1 VPVLISVIT
10 IFLECEGSPAIVIR
24 RTKVV
29 IISVIV
35 KVVLATRRL
44 VKVRVVEFY
53 HDFTSFKVFDF
64 VRTLAICHNSNS
76 RLEKQ
81 SRQRLS
87 SEMVVIRESDLHLRE
102 PFLYCDA
109 QLTLY
114 LSWIWQKQRQNQRLV
129 SPQKNQA
136 TWPFC
141 LMNQSPFP
149 EAASPHS
156 MPLWATC
163 PRALRPPAPSAT
175 GFQSQVQSDGAAAR
189 IGNGKAR
196 YSRDQNHRHHQSPD
210 RHLTSAQTMTAKY
223 VHSQARAHTNLPVL
237 DRNHPPSARPWAS

>member
-1 VPVLISVIT
+1 LSGAVSNSALQLVPNARFELTHVYLFGRCSESDVQLIHAIWLRYRTHSTCTAVPVPISVIT
-10 IFLECEGSPAIVIR
+10 IFLKCEGSPAIVIR

-35 KVVLATRRL
+35 KVVPATRRL
-44 VKVRVVEFY
+44 VNVRVVEFY
-53 HDFTSFKVFDF
+53 NDSTSFGVFDF
-64 VRTLAICHNSNS
+64 VRTLELCHNSNF

-87 SEMVVIRESDLHLRE
+87 SEMVVTGESDLPLRE

-109 QLTLY
+109 QLTLS
-114 LSWIWQKQRQNQRLV
+114 LSRIWQKQRQNQRLV

-141 LMNQSPFP
+141 PLNQSPFP

-163 PRALRPPAPSAT
+163 PRALRPPVPSAT
-175 GFQSQVQSDGAAAR
+175 GFRSQVQSGGAAAR
-189 IGNGKAR
+189 IENGKA
-196 YSRDQNHRHHQSPD
+196 
-210 RHLTSAQTMTAKY
+210 L
-223 VHSQARAHTNLPVL
+223 L
-237 DRNHPPSARPWAS
+237 